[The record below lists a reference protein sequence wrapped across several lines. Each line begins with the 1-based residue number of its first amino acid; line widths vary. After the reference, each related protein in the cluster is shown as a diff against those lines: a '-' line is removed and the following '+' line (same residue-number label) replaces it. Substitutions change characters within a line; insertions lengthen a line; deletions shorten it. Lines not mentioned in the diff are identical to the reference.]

1 MNSIYDVVL
10 RPVISEKADSQREFE
25 NVYTFEVHQNANK
38 FEVKSAVE
46 KVFNVQVKEVRV
58 NVVRGKM
65 RRVGKTAGRRRN
77 WKKAFVTLKEGH
89 QIDLFEGV

>member
-25 NVYTFEVHQNANK
+25 NVYTFEVHPDANK
-38 FEVKSAVE
+38 FEVKTAVE
-46 KVFNVQVKEVRV
+46 KVFNVEVKDVRV

-77 WKKAFVTLKEGH
+77 WKKAFVTLMEGH